1 MEGHDLF
8 TQAETDTRASGFGC
22 EKRNEDFIQ
31 SFRDDARSV
40 VLDVDGD
47 LSGVGL
53 GGDADQG
60 SRYIPAGF
68 FGISDVSLYPK
79 LQAYISPRIC
89 IVDAG
94 AYRCAAWRNC
104 GTDLSADV
112 STVSLYDCS
121 YDNCGICIW
130 HCASGLLDCK
140 I

>member
-1 MEGHDLF
+1 MF

-68 FGISDVSLYPK
+68 FGISDVSVYSK
-79 LQAYISPRIC
+79 L
-89 IVDAG
+89 
-94 AYRCAAWRNC
+94 
-104 GTDLSADV
+104 
-112 STVSLYDCS
+112 S
-121 YDNCGICIW
+121 YNFSY
-130 HCASGLLDCK
+130 AKAQELFQNAQ
-140 I
+140 

>member
-68 FGISDVSLYPK
+68 FGISDEIEEYLFDLGTVGLDLQTGLVTNKFTGNNRGRMEFPK
-79 LQAYISPRIC
+79 T
-89 IVDAG
+89 G
-94 AYRCAAWRNC
+94 E
-104 GTDLSADV
+104 
-112 STVSLYDCS
+112 
-121 YDNCGICIW
+121 
-130 HCASGLLDCK
+130 
-140 I
+140 

>member
-68 FGISDVSLYPK
+68 FGISDEIEEYLFDLGTVGLD
-79 LQAYISPRIC
+79 LQAG
-89 IVDAG
+89 IVTNKFTG
-94 AYRCAAWRNC
+94 NNRGRMEFPKT
-104 GTDLSADV
+104 GE
-112 STVSLYDCS
+112 
-121 YDNCGICIW
+121 
-130 HCASGLLDCK
+130 
-140 I
+140 

>member
-8 TQAETDTRASGFGC
+8 TQAETDTRASGFGR

-60 SRYIPAGF
+60 SRYIPTGF
-68 FGISDVSLYPK
+68 FGISDEIEEYLFDLGTVGLDLQTGIVTNKFTGNNRGRMEFPK
-79 LQAYISPRIC
+79 T
-89 IVDAG
+89 G
-94 AYRCAAWRNC
+94 E
-104 GTDLSADV
+104 
-112 STVSLYDCS
+112 
-121 YDNCGICIW
+121 
-130 HCASGLLDCK
+130 
-140 I
+140 

>member
-53 GGDADQG
+53 GGD
-60 SRYIPAGF
+60 
-68 FGISDVSLYPK
+68 
-79 LQAYISPRIC
+79 
-89 IVDAG
+89 
-94 AYRCAAWRNC
+94 
-104 GTDLSADV
+104 
-112 STVSLYDCS
+112 
-121 YDNCGICIW
+121 
-130 HCASGLLDCK
+130 
-140 I
+140 

>member
-60 SRYIPAGF
+60 SPDNDRRCDLTGHAPGFRSDPPA
-68 FGISDVSLYPK
+68 
-79 LQAYISPRIC
+79 
-89 IVDAG
+89 
-94 AYRCAAWRNC
+94 
-104 GTDLSADV
+104 
-112 STVSLYDCS
+112 
-121 YDNCGICIW
+121 
-130 HCASGLLDCK
+130 
-140 I
+140 

>member
-60 SRYIPAGF
+60 SWYIPAGF
-68 FGISDVSLYPK
+68 FGISDEIEEYLFDLGSVGLD
-79 LQAYISPRIC
+79 LQAG
-89 IVDAG
+89 IVTNKFTG
-94 AYRCAAWRNC
+94 NNRGRMEFPKT
-104 GTDLSADV
+104 GE
-112 STVSLYDCS
+112 
-121 YDNCGICIW
+121 
-130 HCASGLLDCK
+130 
-140 I
+140 

>member
-60 SRYIPAGF
+60 SRYIRQASSAF
-68 FGISDVSLYPK
+68 RMRLRSTCSIWVRSAWICRLGIRDK
-79 LQAYISPRIC
+79 
-89 IVDAG
+89 
-94 AYRCAAWRNC
+94 
-104 GTDLSADV
+104 
-112 STVSLYDCS
+112 
-121 YDNCGICIW
+121 
-130 HCASGLLDCK
+130 
-140 I
+140 

>member
-60 SRYIPAGF
+60 SRHLRQTQN
-68 FGISDVSLYPK
+68 VYPEVRRWLFEVPPTHSEVGK
-79 LQAYISPRIC
+79 E
-89 IVDAG
+89 
-94 AYRCAAWRNC
+94 
-104 GTDLSADV
+104 
-112 STVSLYDCS
+112 
-121 YDNCGICIW
+121 
-130 HCASGLLDCK
+130 
-140 I
+140 

>member
-1 MEGHDLF
+1 MF

-60 SRYIPAGF
+60 SRYKGIRVNGR
-68 FGISDVSLYPK
+68 FGKIT
-79 LQAYISPRIC
+79 SPI
-89 IVDAG
+89 
-94 AYRCAAWRNC
+94 
-104 GTDLSADV
+104 L
-112 STVSLYDCS
+112 
-121 YDNCGICIW
+121 
-130 HCASGLLDCK
+130 
-140 I
+140 